1 MGCIRI
7 FSSPMGYLI
16 IILHFTD
23 KAERRLKLNQDM
35 VAHFSGPHIRP
46 ASKIF
51 SVFPKLATWIW
62 SILIMLWR
70 NCLLV
75 LHSLA
80 AWSYLAWK
88 AEFLWSSHWGS
99 LWELNCNGS
108 STLAWASCWNILS
121 LMTIPGLDSSALT
134 ILDQPLAF
142 PRSWL
147 SATISSEQFIISNSF
162 QMSPSPSNQN
172 YPITLANKLS

>member
-1 MGCIRI
+1 MGCIHI
-7 FSSPMGYLI
+7 FFSPI
-16 IILHFTD
+16 IHHFTD
-23 KAERRLKLNQDM
+23 KVERRLQLNQDM
-35 VAHFSGPHIRP
+35 VAHFSGPNIRQ

-51 SVFPKLATWIW
+51 SIFPKLATWIW
-62 SILIMLWR
+62 SLLIMLWR
-70 NCLLV
+70 NCLHV
-75 LHSLA
+75 LSSLA
-80 AWSYLAWK
+80 AWSYLAWE
-88 AEFLWSSHWGS
+88 ADFLQSLHWGS

-108 STLAWASCWNILS
+108 SSLAGASCWSILS
-121 LMTIPGLDSSALT
+121 LMTIPGLGSSALT

-172 YPITLANKLS
+172 YPITLANKLA